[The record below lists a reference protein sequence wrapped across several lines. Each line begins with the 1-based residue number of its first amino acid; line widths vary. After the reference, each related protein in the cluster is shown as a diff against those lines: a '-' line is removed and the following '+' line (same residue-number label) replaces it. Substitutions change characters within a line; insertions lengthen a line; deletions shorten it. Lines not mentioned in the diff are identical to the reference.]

1 MNKVSPMQQP
11 SVVTFACQ
19 ECGRSISFP
28 ADRCGHVETCPHCY
42 EYVDVPSTPSEM
54 LSVQTIPAADSAPRE
69 PFGMLF
75 ETRRLWF
82 EVIAVLA
89 LAVVPDLYWAVC
101 TVIIPTEPRR
111 VLAFEELWFVI
122 RALQVSLP
130 LLVILNLSREP
141 WAKFGMVRFSWL
153 VDMPAGL
160 LIWMCAVV
168 GYIAI
173 ISVVPDSLFHT
184 ASNHDAVNWAKPAG
198 VLGVLMLL
206 AFSVANGFA
215 EELVMRGYLLTRFE
229 RLLHSTPL
237 AVLVTTAL
245 FASYHVYQGPTGLIH
260 AATVGLIYGTVYSFQ
275 RRLWPVCIAHAIADI
290 VGTLS

>member
-1 MNKVSPMQQP
+1 MQQP

-54 LSVQTIPAADSAPRE
+54 PSVQTAPAADSAPHD
-69 PFGMLF
+69 PFGAQF

-89 LAVVPDLYWAVC
+89 LAVVPDLYSAAYGVLL
-101 TVIIPTEPRR
+101 PTKPRH
-111 VLAFEELWFVI
+111 VSALQEFWIVI
-122 RALQVSLP
+122 RAFQVSLP
-130 LLVILNLSREP
+130 VLVILNLNREP
-141 WAKFGMVRFSWL
+141 WAKFGFVRFSWR
-153 VDMPAGL
+153 VDVPAGL
-160 LIWMCAVV
+160 LIWMCALA
-168 GYIAI
+168 GYIAV
-173 ISVVPDSLFHT
+173 ISLVPVSLIPVADT
-184 ASNHDAVNWAKPAG
+184 DDAVRWAKPAG
-198 VLGVLMLL
+198 LLGGCLVLAV
-206 AFSVANGFA
+206 SVANGFA

-245 FASYHVYQGPTGLIH
+245 FASYHVYQGPAGLIH
-260 AATVGLIYGTVYSFQ
+260 AAAVGLIYGTIYSFQ